1 MLPRVTI
8 ENERAAPRLR
18 PVGPGHPIE
27 PRLAVLPVKL
37 QPPPTRPGMVPRRAI
52 VDRLMTSQAARVV
65 LVRAPAG
72 YGKTSLLAQ
81 WAEADP
87 RDVAW
92 ISLDRH
98 DDDPIVLL
106 AYVAAAI
113 HRIEPLDP
121 EVARTIAGP
130 ASSVRTRL
138 MPALAGAMAAIKRP
152 VLFVLDDVHEL
163 RDPDALDSVGLLAAQ
178 LPRGSQVALAAR
190 AEPNLP
196 IARLRARGE
205 LLELSAEDIALD
217 VDEAAHL
224 LAAAGLD
231 LPRADVAEL
240 ARRTEGWPA
249 GLYLAALTIQ
259 AGGPAAGSAASF
271 SDRDRG
277 VEDYLRSEIVS
288 ALPARELRFLA
299 RTSVLDRLS
308 APLCDA
314 VVGRRGSAAVL
325 ASIERANL
333 FLVPLDHAREWYRY
347 HPLFRA
353 MLQAELERREPG
365 LRTELQVRAADW
377 CEANGFLE
385 EALGY
390 AFEAGDLDR
399 AAVLFE
405 RLALPVFRSG
415 RLASQRRWLERFDD
429 ASLERHPATAA
440 LAGLG
445 FAFVGDAAQADRW
458 VSVAARGD
466 DVPADPS
473 TPGGSGASAGALV
486 AMARAATMPDGAD
499 LMLHDATIA
508 VELVPDWSPFRAFA
522 LVVAGVAQGLV
533 GDVASARTTLAAAAE
548 TGERLDAQ
556 PARSIALSEL
566 ALLAIDRRDWSAAE
580 SYATKA
586 RSVVVA
592 AGLEGYPVTA
602 LAFAVTA
609 RMMTHRGDHIRARSD
624 LTHLAGI
631 VPFLTWAVP
640 WLAIQARLEMA
651 RAHLGLGEVAAA
663 RALVDG
669 TDEILAHRRD
679 VGTLRPAVDAIRGQV
694 AASAGATR
702 ADSLTEAELRLV
714 PLLPTHLS
722 FIEIAELQVLS
733 PNTVKSQA
741 ISIYRKLGASSR
753 SDAVARARELGLL
766 ER

>member
-8 ENERAAPRLR
+8 EKQRVTPHLR
-18 PVGPGHPIE
+18 PVGPGDPAE

-52 VDRLMTSQAARVV
+52 VDGLLASQAARIV

-87 RDVAW
+87 REVAW
-92 ISLDRH
+92 ISLDHH

-106 AYVAAAI
+106 TYVAAAL
-113 HRIEPLDP
+113 HRIQPLDP
-121 EVARTIAGP
+121 DVARTIAGP
-130 ASSVRTRL
+130 AASVRTRL
-138 MPALAGAMAAIKRP
+138 MPALAGAMAAIGRP
-152 VLFVLDDVHEL
+152 VLFVLDDAHEL
-163 RDPDALDSVGLLAAQ
+163 HHPDVVDSVVMLAAQ
-178 LPRGSQVALAAR
+178 LPLGSQVALAAR
-190 AEPNLP
+190 AESGLP

-205 LLELSAEDIALD
+205 LLELGAEDVALD

-240 ARRTEGWPA
+240 TRRTEGWPA
-249 GLYLAALTIQ
+249 GLYLAALSIQ
-259 AGGPAAGSAASF
+259 AGGPAAASAASF
-271 SDRDRG
+271 SDRDRN
-277 VEDYLRSEIVS
+277 VEDYLRSEITS
-288 ALPARELRFLA
+288 SLSARELRFLA
-299 RTSVLDRLS
+299 RTSALDRFT

-314 VVGRRGSAAVL
+314 VVGRRGSAAML

-333 FLVPLDHAREWYRY
+333 FLVPLDRERVWYRY

-365 LRTELQVRAADW
+365 LRAQLQLRAADW

-390 AFEAGDLDR
+390 VFEAGDLDR
-399 AAVLFE
+399 AALLFE

-415 RLASQRRWLERFDD
+415 RLATQRRWLDRFD
-429 ASLERHPATAA
+429 APSLERHPATAA

-445 FAFVGDAAQADRW
+445 FAFLGDAAQADRW
-458 VSVAARGD
+458 VSVAARGE
-466 DVPADPS
+466 ALAGPS
-473 TPGGSGASAGALV
+473 ATGSSGASPGALV
-486 AMARAATMPDGAD
+486 ALARGVTMPDGAD
-499 LMLHDATIA
+499 RMLHDATIG
-508 VELVPDWSPFRAFA
+508 VELVPEWSPFRAFA
-522 LVVAGVAQGLV
+522 LVLAGVGQQLV
-533 GDVASARTTLAAAAE
+533 GDVARARTTLAAAAE
-548 TGERLDAQ
+548 VGERLDAQ

-566 ALLAIDRRDWSAAE
+566 ALQAIDRRDWSAAE
-580 SYATKA
+580 THATKA
-586 RSVVVA
+586 RSVAVA
-592 AGLEGYPVTA
+592 AGLDDYPVTA
-602 LAFAVTA
+602 LAFAVAA
-609 RMMTHRGDHIRARSD
+609 RVMVHRGDHVRARSD

-631 VPFLTWAVP
+631 VPYLTWAVP
-640 WLAIQARLEMA
+640 WLAIQARVEMA
-651 RAHLGLGEVAAA
+651 RAHLGLGEAAVA
-663 RALVDG
+663 RGLVDG
-669 TDEILAHRRD
+669 MDEVLAHRPD
-679 VGTLRPAVDAIRGQV
+679 VGALRQTVDALRAQV
-694 AASAGATR
+694 AASAVATR